1 MMADDFTELKWFLGA
16 YFHQDWDM
24 DASGPDEVVFLFL
37 RHKPEANKINRIV
50 DQIGRYVGT
59 RKDESVIERGL
70 YEELNCEYLPSADG
84 MSAGDWLRHVA
95 ALLGNQQSQRAER
108 M

>member
-1 MMADDFTELKWFLGA
+1 MMADDFTELKSFLGA

-24 DASGPDEVVFLFL
+24 EASEADEMVFLFL
-37 RHKPEANKINRIV
+37 RDKPEANKINRIV
-50 DQIGRYVGT
+50 DQIGRYVDT

-70 YEELNCEYLPSADG
+70 YEELDCEYVPSADG

-95 ALLGNQQSQRAER
+95 ALLGNQPPRRDE
-108 M
+108 